1 MFEPGSRSRQTS
13 TFMLPEDVSAFSDA
27 VASSIGGLAQWATH
41 DRESGVVLH
50 ESLSSATRH
59 GYIQAFLRLLGR
71 DGGVVGPAI
80 QYLHTRV
87 WTTDAGVLEATG
99 GRYRPVGTQP
109 EEMQPG
115 RLAFKWFPEA
125 EADRVQRDFVEL
137 VGLAWKALNG
147 VTSPHLVTAAGKPVR
162 NWRIGPAAK
171 AWVRRDPGRVLHDGA
186 LRLRLREPG
195 RGGTA

>member
-1 MFEPGSRSRQTS
+1 
-13 TFMLPEDVSAFSDA
+13 MLPADVDAFSDA
-27 VASSIGGLAQWATH
+27 VAPSIGGLAQWATH

-50 ESLSSATRH
+50 DSLSSAVRQA
-59 GYIQAFLRLLGR
+59 GVQAFLHLLGR

-87 WTTDAGVLEATG
+87 WTTEAEVLEATG
-99 GRYRPVGTQP
+99 GRYRPVTDRP

-115 RLAFKWFPEA
+115 RLAFKWFPAA
-125 EADRVQRDFVEL
+125 EADSVHRDFVEL

-171 AWVRRDPGRVLHDGA
+171 AWARRDPGRVMRDGA
-186 LRLRLREPG
+186 LHLQLKEPG
-195 RGGTA
+195 RRGPA